1 MEDLEQKVAEL
12 KQQSQSAKEIELLA
26 IIEGLILNLK
36 EEKRR
41 SSVAIKLI
49 DLLDV
54 RIDVLEH
61 RLELINGKFEMQMAL
76 KNG

>member
-26 IIEGLILNLK
+26 IIEGLILILK

-41 SSVAIKLI
+41 DSVAIKLI

-61 RLELINGKFEMQMAL
+61 RLELINGKFEMLMAL